1 MIQSR
6 LGQEIFQPRNLPDG
20 LPGLMGFLGDR
31 GRGLVPDLR
40 RKRRAHR
47 QALFN
52 PRLAAFAI
60 RRNAFHTAS
69 REILGHLGQELDP
82 GTVIDARVEI
92 ALLDRRGFGI
102 DSGLLQSR
110 EEAARPLKAGDV
122 VRVTANESDSAMT
135 GLTFPGMMDEPG
147 WVSGNTISPSP
158 QRGPDPIHR
167 MSLAIFSKLTAMV
180 FRMPLVSTSAS
191 CAA

>member
-69 REILGHLGQELDP
+69 REILGHLGQELDGLQKIVRHHRQHHEQFKVACLP
-82 GTVIDARVEI
+82 RHRNCDVVADDLRRRHHHRFGDDRIDFSGHDGRAG
-92 ALLDRRGFGI
+92 LGFRQY
-102 DSGLLQSR
+102 DLTQP
-110 EEAARPLKAGDV
+110 AARARSHPSDV
-122 VRVTANESDSAMT
+122 V
-135 GLTFPGMMDEPG
+135 
-147 WVSGNTISPSP
+147 GN
-158 QRGPDPIHR
+158 
-167 MSLAIFSKLTAMV
+167 F
-180 FRMPLVSTSAS
+180 
-191 CAA
+191 